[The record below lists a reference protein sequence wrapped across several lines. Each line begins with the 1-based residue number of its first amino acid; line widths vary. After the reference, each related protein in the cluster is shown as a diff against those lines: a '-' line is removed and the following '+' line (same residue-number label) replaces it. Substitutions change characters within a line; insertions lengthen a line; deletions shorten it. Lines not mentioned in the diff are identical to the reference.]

1 MFVIIGN
8 HVLLYNYVYNHVLCI
23 YLCFII
29 GSTEAQKNYTVDC
42 GTFLSIIG
50 SAFFFTIFNSLH
62 FSLFFSYLFIS
73 SSKTF
78 PSLILCL
85 LSYCFLLV
93 LLEFQSLLLE
103 FLLSLCSYNLPI

>member
-42 GTFLSIIG
+42 GTYLSIIG
-50 SAFFFTIFNSLH
+50 SAFFYYLQFFTF
-62 FSLFFSYLFIS
+62 
-73 SSKTF
+73 
-78 PSLILCL
+78 
-85 LSYCFLLV
+85 
-93 LLEFQSLLLE
+93 
-103 FLLSLCSYNLPI
+103 